1 MKIFCIGR
9 NYVAHAK
16 ELGNE
21 VPKRPMVFMKPPTA
35 LLRENKAFFYPEF
48 SKDVHYEGE
57 IVLKIAK
64 NGKYIQKKNA
74 HEHYDEIAYGIDFT
88 ARDLQSDL
96 KSKGH
101 PWEIAKA
108 FDHSAAIS
116 PFVPLDR
123 SVPVHIVTKVNG
135 EIRQDAT
142 SELMIFSFDELI
154 VYISQYFT
162 LQQGDLIY
170 TGTPAGVGGVSIG
183 DTIEG
188 FLNGKQLLSCDIR

>member
-21 VPKRPMVFMKPPTA
+21 VPTRPMVFMKPPTA

-64 NGKYIQKKNA
+64 NGKYIQKENA
-74 HEHYDEIAYGIDFT
+74 HEHFNEIAYGIDFT
-88 ARDLQSDL
+88 ARDLQSEL

-123 SVPVHIVTKVNG
+123 SAPVHIITKVND
-135 EIRQDAT
+135 EVRQDAT
-142 SELMIFSFDELI
+142 SELMIFPFDDLI

-170 TGTPAGVGGVSIG
+170 TGTPAGVGAVSIG
-183 DTIEG
+183 DTIDG
-188 FLNGKQLLSCDIR
+188 FLNGRQLLSCDIR